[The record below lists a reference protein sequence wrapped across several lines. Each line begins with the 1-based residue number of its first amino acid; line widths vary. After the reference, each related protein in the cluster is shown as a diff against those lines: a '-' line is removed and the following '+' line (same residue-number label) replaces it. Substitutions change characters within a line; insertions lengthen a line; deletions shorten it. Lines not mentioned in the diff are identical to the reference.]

1 MRLGALEAGGTKMVC
16 SLGNENGDVLERESF
31 PTTTPEETMP
41 LLIGFFKDKGIEAL
55 GIGTF
60 GPVDLKKESPSYGY
74 ITTTP
79 KLAWQNHPLLPQL
92 QDALGVPCE
101 IDTDVNAAAL
111 AEYTWGAAKGLG
123 SCLYVTVGT
132 GIGGGLVIENNLV
145 HGLLHPEFGH
155 MLMRPIPEDIMPEGI
170 CPFHTGCLEG
180 LACGPAIEKR
190 WGVSAKELPRDH
202 IAWSIEAGYLA
213 QMCANAVVCLSPEK
227 IILGGGVM
235 AQEHLFPM
243 IRKETGRLLGNYV
256 QHEAVLQG
264 MDGYIVPP
272 GLGINSGVAGA
283 LLLARRAVAG

>member
-1 MRLGALEAGGTKMVC
+1 
-16 SLGNENGDVLERESF
+16 
-31 PTTTPEETMP
+31 MP

-145 HGLLHPEFGH
+145 HGLMHPEFGH

-213 QMCANAVVCLSPEK
+213 QMCANAVVCLSPEQ
-227 IILGGGVM
+227 ILS
-235 AQEHLFPM
+235 LIPLC
-243 IRKETGRLLGNYV
+243 GR
-256 QHEAVLQG
+256 
-264 MDGYIVPP
+264 
-272 GLGINSGVAGA
+272 
-283 LLLARRAVAG
+283 